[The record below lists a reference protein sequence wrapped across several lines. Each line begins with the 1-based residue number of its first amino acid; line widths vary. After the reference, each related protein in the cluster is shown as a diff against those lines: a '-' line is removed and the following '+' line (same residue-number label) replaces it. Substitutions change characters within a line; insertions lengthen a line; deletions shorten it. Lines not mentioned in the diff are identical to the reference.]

1 MSFLKPLLNGKN
13 VNEMKM
19 TNEYIKKNKNG
30 LNFELK
36 RSLSRDIVKKNTHD
50 VEVFFK
56 RKHRQ
61 THTAIQL
68 DDHISSV
75 QCYKTKYVWPQFWT

>member
-30 LNFELK
+30 LSQE
-36 RSLSRDIVKKNTHD
+36 I
-50 VEVFFK
+50 
-56 RKHRQ
+56 
-61 THTAIQL
+61 
-68 DDHISSV
+68 
-75 QCYKTKYVWPQFWT
+75 